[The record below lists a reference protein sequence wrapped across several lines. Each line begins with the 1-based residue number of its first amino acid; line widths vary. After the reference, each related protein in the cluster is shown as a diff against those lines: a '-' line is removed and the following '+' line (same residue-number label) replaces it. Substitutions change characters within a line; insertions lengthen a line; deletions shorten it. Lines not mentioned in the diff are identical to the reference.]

1 MYKCLESDAL
11 LTFNGNHHPPYKR
24 TICFAILYLTIFYLF
39 YFNGEATANVTVDD
53 LHHSHPNCQ
62 KEAEEGAC
70 KSDPVYMSIVCG
82 KTFCDGK

>member
-1 MYKCLESDAL
+1 
-11 LTFNGNHHPPYKR
+11 
-24 TICFAILYLTIFYLF
+24 LF
-39 YFNGEATANVTVDD
+39 YFNVEATANLTVND